1 MVEKDFDFE
10 VESTKDKN
18 LGEILDEAREIAAQ
32 ENFAIAV
39 PKKKVT
45 KNKNPLKV
53 VADKGNKVSKAS
65 KTKNTSGKVRG
76 TRGVKRARSRVYARK
91 RKMRVKLGRYV
102 CVSYWAGTF
111 LLAFLY
117 RPSL

>member
-1 MVEKDFDFE
+1 MQKVKQFGHFASSKVAPPKSVEPLDLNVVVEKDFDFE

-65 KTKNTSGKVRG
+65 KTKQNTSGKVNG
-76 TRGVKRARSRVYARK
+76 TLK
-91 RKMRVKLGRYV
+91 
-102 CVSYWAGTF
+102 W
-111 LLAFLY
+111 
-117 RPSL
+117 